1 MSAPDEHEPELSSLS
16 GAELQPSAGETP
28 PPPPPSHLRPL
39 KLGGAVTRWALT
51 GIGVGTLGLF
61 LLTGLA
67 GSPWLFLLYPAL
79 IGVVLVSA
87 GALALHLLH
96 RF

>member
-1 MSAPDEHEPELSSLS
+1 MEGDDVCPATSDEK
-16 GAELQPSAGETP
+16 A
-28 PPPPPSHLRPL
+28 SHLR
-39 KLGGAVTRWALT
+39 KIRMRGRIAVWAILGVVFST
-51 GIGVGTLGLF
+51 VGLL

-67 GSPWLFLLYPAL
+67 ATPWLFLLYPAL
-79 IGVVLVSA
+79 IGILLVSL